1 MEVVKAGRVQPS
13 AVLREGLRKNRGMT
27 SLWEVTLVEHGP
39 LHSKIFA
46 QRR

>member
-13 AVLREGLRKNRGMT
+13 AVLREGLRKYRGKT
-27 SLWEVTLVEHGP
+27 SLQDVALVEHGP